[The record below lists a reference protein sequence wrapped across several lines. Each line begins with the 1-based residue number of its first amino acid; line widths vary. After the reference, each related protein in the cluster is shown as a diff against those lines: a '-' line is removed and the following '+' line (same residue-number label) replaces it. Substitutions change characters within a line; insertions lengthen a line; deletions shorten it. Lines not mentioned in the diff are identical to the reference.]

1 MKIVLDAMGGDHAP
15 GEIVQGAIDASAE
28 YGVEV
33 ILVGP
38 ADLVAEELNKRGGGG
53 GRISVEP
60 ASEVIGLDE
69 APVQAIRRK
78 KDSSLVVGMK
88 LVKEGR
94 GDAFVSAGSTG
105 ALMAG
110 GLFILGR
117 LPGIDRPALGAV
129 LPTSTGKGVLI
140 LDVGANV
147 DNRPEHLLQ
156 FAIMG
161 SIYSEKILG
170 VSRPRVALLN
180 IGTEEAKGNELTKSV
195 YPMLES
201 AQLNFTGNIEG
212 RDVYSGSADVVVCDG
227 FVGNVLLKVTEG
239 LASTLFGMIKEEF
252 TSSLVRKGA
261 AAILK
266 PGLKSIVRRL
276 DYSEYGGAP
285 MLGISSP
292 LIKCHGSSKAKAIK
306 NGLRVAKELV
316 AQGVIPTIS
325 RAIDHK
331 DGASNA

>member
-15 GEIVQGAIDASAE
+15 GEIVQGAIDAAAE
-28 YGVEV
+28 YGVDV
-33 ILVGP
+33 ILVGHP
-38 ADLVAEELNKRGGGG
+38 DLVTQELQKRGGTG
-53 GRISVEP
+53 GRVSVE
-60 ASEVIGLDE
+60 ASSEVIALDE
-69 APVQAIRRK
+69 SPVQAIRRK
-78 KDSSLVVGMK
+78 KDSTVVVGMK

-129 LPTSTGKGVLI
+129 LPTSAGKGVLI
-140 LDVGANV
+140 LDVGANI

-156 FAIMG
+156 FGIMG

-170 VSRPRVALLN
+170 VSNPRVALLN
-180 IGTEEAKGNELTKSV
+180 IGTEEAKGNELTKAV

-201 AQLNFTGNIEG
+201 AKVNFAGNIEG
-212 RDVYSGSADVVVCDG
+212 RDVFSSAADVIVCDG

-252 TSSLVRKGA
+252 TSSLIRKGA
-261 AAILK
+261 AAVLK
-266 PGLKSIVRRL
+266 PGLKSIVKRL

-285 MLGISSP
+285 MLGVSAP

-306 NGLRVAKELV
+306 NGLRVARDLV
-316 AQGVIPTIS
+316 AQRVIPSIS
-325 RAIDHK
+325 QAIDHK